1 MDRKVESSFV
11 FYSNLFWVLG
21 AVEPLH
27 SPEKTLLA
35 QRPRVSGLSL
45 KRAHWELC
53 SAFLFFYVFV
63 IFFMTMRAIVRF

>member
-1 MDRKVESSFV
+1 M
-11 FYSNLFWVLG
+11 
-21 AVEPLH
+21 H